1 VFSASLSSTIRFT
14 QVGSS
19 LPLINDHLL
28 VFRLQFPLNTER
40 EKENAS
46 FWNEGLESKGKVCD
60 GSW

>member
-1 VFSASLSSTIRFT
+1 MFSASLSSTIRFT

-46 FWNEGLESKGKVCD
+46 FWNEGLES
-60 GSW
+60 

>member
-1 VFSASLSSTIRFT
+1 MFSASLSSAIRFT

-40 EKENAS
+40 EKGNAS
-46 FWNEGLESKGKVCD
+46 FGMKG
-60 GSW
+60 